1 MLASGAVSSSA
12 GKSND
17 LWLLKNFEKHDIF
30 IGRLVFH
37 CCKKKIHFEDP
48 RPFNHFSFVI
58 FSNYISLFSM
68 NSKWMLLHLTKH
80 VFFRF
85 ENDTL
90 QPTDELKLV
99 ETIAERASMK
109 SRFDQREEKKNKTK
123 FHRTKLNY
131 VYYRQYDHRQPASF
145 VFQYQL
151 NFIIGCAI
159 FLCLH
164 HSTWSCNMLFSKN
177 KKLIN

>member
-80 VFFRF
+80 VFFLLRKRYTSTDRWI
-85 ENDTL
+85 ETSWND
-90 QPTDELKLV
+90 
-99 ETIAERASMK
+99 
-109 SRFDQREEKKNKTK
+109 SRTHVNEESVWSARKKKNKTK

-164 HSTWSCNMLFSKN
+164 HSTWSCNIVVF
-177 KKLIN
+177 KK